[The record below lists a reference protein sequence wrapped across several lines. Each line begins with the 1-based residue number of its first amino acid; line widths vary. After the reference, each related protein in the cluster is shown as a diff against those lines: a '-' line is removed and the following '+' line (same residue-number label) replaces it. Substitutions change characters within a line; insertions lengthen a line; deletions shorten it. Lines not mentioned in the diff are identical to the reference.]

1 MSNRSVARASTADAP
16 QIATNPAAQHAT
28 LHPLR
33 HTHTSVPSVFDRL
46 GGLPNAVHHQARPV
60 DSVADGGR
68 SNTPTR
74 TPQQQ
79 SLPLPLPPYPNQ
91 LGRSRTASRAGHPL
105 YVRIRAFSCDVVY
118 VVGPQEGDV
127 WDSSDFRSNLSN
139 YTDIITRGQGL
150 MNVQAEPGFTGTEVV
165 CTHLIIQLAV

>member
-1 MSNRSVARASTADAP
+1 M
-16 QIATNPAAQHAT
+16 QH
-28 LHPLR
+28 L
-33 HTHTSVPSVFDRL
+33 
-46 GGLPNAVHHQARPV
+46 
-60 DSVADGGR
+60 
-68 SNTPTR
+68 
-74 TPQQQ
+74 
-79 SLPLPLPPYPNQ
+79 
-91 LGRSRTASRAGHPL
+91 HPL

-165 CTHLIIQLAV
+165 CTHLFIQLAV